1 MRYRKEI
8 DGLRTIAVLPVI
20 LFHAGILGFG
30 GGYVGV
36 DIFFVI
42 SGHLITSIIL
52 EEQNQGRFS
61 IINFYER
68 RARRILPALI
78 WVLMLTSIA
87 SFALMSPGELED
99 YSNSLISVVTFS
111 SNIFFY
117 LQSGYFSMASDEKP
131 LLHTWS
137 LAVEEQYYIVF
148 PVLIS
153 SLWFMGKKKL
163 TILIATAAL
172 ISLSFAQYLADTGR
186 ANFNF
191 YLIFSRG
198 WELLFGSLIALL
210 SLPEKDIK
218 NRWREILGFTGLALI
233 VYAIVFFDQST
244 PFPSVYGLIPV
255 LGTCLVIIAAN
266 ATSLVGRFLSHKFLV
281 YIGLLSYSL
290 YLWHQPILAF
300 IRLKTIGEPS
310 TLVLF
315 AAILATFIA
324 AYISYIFIEKPLKN
338 KQRFP
343 RRFIFQS
350 SLIAIIAATSVGFA
364 GSLSGGFPSRFDQH
378 INLESIQSSQLR
390 EKCHTKG
397 LDYLKPEKACRYFGH
412 DVEWA
417 TFGDSHMVET
427 TLALANILEP
437 SGQGVLH
444 LSFSGCPP
452 ALYFDTGKLGC
463 SDWINES
470 LEYLKNEQSIK
481 KVLVGFRY
489 SSFLFGGQTN
499 DYPNLPNETPT
510 MEYTELAKKDGK
522 VANPREVYWD
532 SLSAIIEQLLSAG
545 KQVYLLYPIPELP
558 AHINKLA
565 TPFSIF
571 NKEPLVN
578 LQETTSHN
586 YYSER
591 NAYILE
597 KLDSLP
603 QHANLIAIKPFD
615 ALCSSNHCP
624 AAIDGQALYFDD
636 NHLSLIGAKRLLE
649 MSSIIRQ

>member
-1 MRYRKEI
+1 
-8 DGLRTIAVLPVI
+8 
-20 LFHAGILGFG
+20 
-30 GGYVGV
+30 
-36 DIFFVI
+36 
-42 SGHLITSIIL
+42 
-52 EEQNQGRFS
+52 
-61 IINFYER
+61 
-68 RARRILPALI
+68 
-78 WVLMLTSIA
+78 
-87 SFALMSPGELED
+87 MSPGELED
-99 YSNSLISVVTFS
+99 YSDSLISVVTFS

-117 LQSGYFSMASDEKP
+117 LQSGYFSTASDEKP

-163 TILIATAAL
+163 TILIAAAAL

-244 PFPSVYGLIPV
+244 PFPSIYGLIPV

-350 SLIAIIAATSVGFA
+350 SLIAIIAATS
-364 GSLSGGFPSRFDQH
+364 
-378 INLESIQSSQLR
+378 I
-390 EKCHTKG
+390 G
-397 LDYLKPEKACRYFGH
+397 L
-412 DVEWA
+412 
-417 TFGDSHMVET
+417 
-427 TLALANILEP
+427 
-437 SGQGVLH
+437 
-444 LSFSGCPP
+444 
-452 ALYFDTGKLGC
+452 LGLC
-463 SDWINES
+463 
-470 LEYLKNEQSIK
+470 
-481 KVLVGFRY
+481 LVGF
-489 SSFLFGGQTN
+489 Q
-499 DYPNLPNETPT
+499 
-510 MEYTELAKKDGK
+510 
-522 VANPREVYWD
+522 
-532 SLSAIIEQLLSAG
+532 AG
-545 KQVYLLYPIPELP
+545 
-558 AHINKLA
+558 
-565 TPFSIF
+565 
-571 NKEPLVN
+571 
-578 LQETTSHN
+578 
-586 YYSER
+586 
-591 NAYILE
+591 
-597 KLDSLP
+597 
-603 QHANLIAIKPFD
+603 
-615 ALCSSNHCP
+615 SSN
-624 AAIDGQALYFDD
+624 ILT
-636 NHLSLIGAKRLLE
+636 
-649 MSSIIRQ
+649 

>member
-1 MRYRKEI
+1 
-8 DGLRTIAVLPVI
+8 
-20 LFHAGILGFG
+20 
-30 GGYVGV
+30 
-36 DIFFVI
+36 
-42 SGHLITSIIL
+42 
-52 EEQNQGRFS
+52 
-61 IINFYER
+61 
-68 RARRILPALI
+68 
-78 WVLMLTSIA
+78 
-87 SFALMSPGELED
+87 MSPGELED
-99 YSNSLISVVTFS
+99 YSESLVSVVTFS

-163 TILIATAAL
+163 TVLIAAAAL

-218 NRWREILGFTGLALI
+218 NSWREILGFTGLALI
-233 VYAIVFFDQST
+233 VYAVVFFDQST
-244 PFPSVYGLIPV
+244 PFPSIYGLIPV
-255 LGTCLVIIAAN
+255 LGTCLVIIATN
-266 ATSLVGRFLSHKFLV
+266 TSSLIGRFLSHKILV

-310 TLVLF
+310 TLVVLT
-315 AAILATFIA
+315 AILATFIA
-324 AYISYIFIEKPLKN
+324 AYISYTFIEKPLKN

-343 RRFIFQS
+343 RQFIFQS
-350 SLIAIIAATSVGFA
+350 SLIAIIATTSIGLA
-364 GSLSGGFPSRFDQH
+364 GSLSGGFPGRFDPH
-378 INLESIQSSQLR
+378 INLESIQSSHLR
-390 EKCHTKG
+390 ERCHTKG
-397 LDYLKPEKACRYFGH
+397 KNYLKPEKACRYFGE
-412 DVEWA
+412 DVQWA
-417 TFGDSHMVET
+417 TFGDSHLVET
-427 TLALANILEP
+427 TLALAEILQP

-452 ALYFDTGKLGC
+452 ALYFATERLGC
-463 SDWINES
+463 SNWIEES
-470 LEYLKNEQSIK
+470 LEYLEAEQSIK
-481 KVLVGFRY
+481 NVLVGFRY
-489 SSFLFGGQTN
+489 SSVLFGGQTN
-499 DYPNLPNETPT
+499 DYPNLPNKIPS
-510 MEYTELAKKDGK
+510 MESTDLSKKDGN
-522 VANPREVYWD
+522 VTNPREVYWA

-558 AHINKLA
+558 AHISKLA

-578 LQETTSHN
+578 LQETTSQQ
-586 YYSER
+586 YYLER
-591 NAYILE
+591 NAYILD
-597 KLDSLP
+597 KFDSLP

-636 NHLSLIGAKRLLE
+636 NHLSIIGAKRLLE

>member
-20 LFHAGILGFG
+20 LFHAGILGFS

-42 SGHLITSIIL
+42 SGYLITSIIL

-78 WVLMLTSIA
+78 WVLLLTSIA
-87 SFALMSPGELED
+87 SFALMSPGELKE
-99 YSNSLISVVTFS
+99 YSDSLISVVTFS

-117 LQSGYFSMASDEKP
+117 LQSGYFSTASDEKP

-153 SLWFMGKKKL
+153 SLWFMGKRKL
-163 TILIATAAL
+163 TILIAAAAL
-172 ISLSFAQYLADTGR
+172 VSLSFAQYLADTGR

-218 NRWREILGFTGLALI
+218 NSWREILGFTGLALI
-233 VYAIVFFDQST
+233 VYAVVFFDQST
-244 PFPSVYGLIPV
+244 PFPSIYGLIPV
-255 LGTCLVIIAAN
+255 LGTCLVIIATN
-266 ATSLVGRFLSHKFLV
+266 TSSLIGRFLSHKILV

-300 IRLKTIGEPS
+300 VRLKTIGEPS
-310 TLVLF
+310 TLVVLT
-315 AAILATFIA
+315 AILATFIA
-324 AYISYIFIEKPLKN
+324 AYISYTFIEKPLKN

-343 RRFIFQS
+343 RQFIFQS
-350 SLIAIIAATSVGFA
+350 SLIAIIATTSIGLA
-364 GSLSGGFPSRFDQH
+364 GSLSGGFPGRFDPH
-378 INLESIQSSQLR
+378 INLESIQSSHLR
-390 EKCHTKG
+390 ERCHTKG
-397 LDYLKPEKACRYFGH
+397 KNYLKPEKACRYFGE
-412 DVEWA
+412 DVQWA
-417 TFGDSHMVET
+417 TFGDSHLVET
-427 TLALANILEP
+427 TLALAEILQP

-452 ALYFDTGKLGC
+452 ALYFATERLGC
-463 SDWINES
+463 SNWIEES
-470 LEYLKNEQSIK
+470 LEYLEAEQSIK
-481 KVLVGFRY
+481 NVLVGFRY
-489 SSFLFGGQTN
+489 SSVLFGGQTN
-499 DYPNLPNETPT
+499 DYPNLPNKIPS
-510 MEYTELAKKDGK
+510 MESTDLSKKDGN
-522 VANPREVYWD
+522 VTNPREVYWA
-532 SLSAIIEQLLSAG
+532 SLSAIIEQLLSSG

-558 AHINKLA
+558 AHISKLA

-571 NKEPLVN
+571 NNEPLVN
-578 LQETTSHN
+578 LQETTSQQ
-586 YYSER
+586 YYLER

-615 ALCSSNHCP
+615 ALCRSNHCP

-636 NHLSLIGAKRLLE
+636 NHLSLIGATRLLE

>member
-78 WVLMLTSIA
+78 WVLLLTSIA
-87 SFALMSPGELED
+87 SFVLMSPGELED
-99 YSNSLISVVTFS
+99 YSDSLISVATFS

-117 LQSGYFSMASDEKP
+117 LQSGYFSTASDEKP

-163 TILIATAAL
+163 TILIAAAAL

-218 NRWREILGFTGLALI
+218 NSWREILGFTGLALI

-244 PFPSVYGLIPV
+244 PFPSIYGLIPV

-350 SLIAIIAATSVGFA
+350 SLIAIIAATSIGLA

-378 INLESIQSSQLR
+378 INLESIQSSHLR

-397 LDYLKPEKACRYFGH
+397 IDYLKP
-412 DVEWA
+412 
-417 TFGDSHMVET
+417 
-427 TLALANILEP
+427 
-437 SGQGVLH
+437 
-444 LSFSGCPP
+444 
-452 ALYFDTGKLGC
+452 
-463 SDWINES
+463 
-470 LEYLKNEQSIK
+470 
-481 KVLVGFRY
+481 
-489 SSFLFGGQTN
+489 
-499 DYPNLPNETPT
+499 
-510 MEYTELAKKDGK
+510 
-522 VANPREVYWD
+522 
-532 SLSAIIEQLLSAG
+532 
-545 KQVYLLYPIPELP
+545 
-558 AHINKLA
+558 
-565 TPFSIF
+565 
-571 NKEPLVN
+571 
-578 LQETTSHN
+578 
-586 YYSER
+586 
-591 NAYILE
+591 
-597 KLDSLP
+597 
-603 QHANLIAIKPFD
+603 
-615 ALCSSNHCP
+615 
-624 AAIDGQALYFDD
+624 
-636 NHLSLIGAKRLLE
+636 
-649 MSSIIRQ
+649 

>member
-20 LFHAGILGFG
+20 FFHAGILGFS

-42 SGHLITSIIL
+42 SGYLITSIIL

-78 WVLMLTSIA
+78 WVLLLTSIA
-87 SFALMSPGELED
+87 SLVVMSPGELED
-99 YSNSLISVVTFS
+99 YSESLVSVVTFS

-163 TILIATAAL
+163 TVLIAAAAL

-218 NRWREILGFTGLALI
+218 NSWREILGFTGLALI
-233 VYAIVFFDQST
+233 VYAVVFFDQST
-244 PFPSVYGLIPV
+244 PFPSIYGLIPV
-255 LGTCLVIIAAN
+255 LGTCLVIIATN
-266 ATSLVGRFLSHKFLV
+266 TSSLIGRFLSHKILV

-310 TLVLF
+310 TLVVLT
-315 AAILATFIA
+315 AILATFIA
-324 AYISYIFIEKPLKN
+324 AYISYTFIEKPLKN

-343 RRFIFQS
+343 RQFIFQS
-350 SLIAIIAATSVGFA
+350 SLIAIIATTSIGLA
-364 GSLSGGFPSRFDQH
+364 GSLPGGFPGRFDPH
-378 INLESIQSSQLR
+378 INLESIQSSPLR
-390 EKCHTKG
+390 ERCHTKG
-397 LDYLKPEKACRYFGH
+397 KNYLKPEKACRYFGE
-412 DVEWA
+412 DVQWA
-417 TFGDSHMVET
+417 TFGDSHLVET
-427 TLALANILEP
+427 TLALAEILQP

-452 ALYFDTGKLGC
+452 ALYFATERLGC
-463 SDWINES
+463 SNWIEES
-470 LEYLKNEQSIK
+470 LEYLKAEQSIK
-481 KVLVGFRY
+481 NVLVGFRY
-489 SSFLFGGQTN
+489 SSVLFGGQTN
-499 DYPNLPNETPT
+499 DYPNLPNKIPS
-510 MEYTELAKKDGK
+510 MESTDLSKKDGN
-522 VANPREVYWD
+522 VTNPREVYWA

-558 AHINKLA
+558 AHISKLA

-578 LQETTSHN
+578 LQETTSQQ
-586 YYSER
+586 YYLER
-591 NAYILE
+591 NAYILD
-597 KLDSLP
+597 KFDSLP

-636 NHLSLIGAKRLLE
+636 NHLSIIGAKRLLE

>member
-20 LFHAGILGFG
+20 LFHAGIFGFS

-42 SGHLITSIIL
+42 SGYLITSIIL

-61 IINFYER
+61 ITNFYER

-78 WVLMLTSIA
+78 WVLLLTSIA
-87 SFALMSPGELED
+87 SFVLMSPSELED
-99 YSNSLISVVTFS
+99 FADSLISVAIFS

-163 TILIATAAL
+163 TILIAAMAL
-172 ISLSFAQYLADTGR
+172 VSLSFAQYLADTGR
-186 ANFNF
+186 TNFNF

-210 SLPEKDIK
+210 SLPEKDI
-218 NRWREILGFTGLALI
+218 NREWREILGFTGLALI

-255 LGTCLVIIAAN
+255 LGTCLVIIATN
-266 ATSLVGRFLSHKFLV
+266 TTSLIGRFLSHKILV

-300 IRLKTIGEPS
+300 LRLKTIGEPS
-310 TLVLF
+310 ALVLVI
-315 AAILATFIA
+315 AILATFIA
-324 AYISYIFIEKPLKN
+324 AYISYTFIETPLKN

-350 SLIAIIAATSVGFA
+350 SLIAIIAATSIGVT
-364 GSLSGGFPSRFDQH
+364 GSLSGGFPGRFEQH
-378 INLESIQSSQLR
+378 IDLESIQSSHLR

-397 LDYLKPEKACRYFGH
+397 RDYLKPEKACRYFGE
-412 DVEWA
+412 DVQWA
-417 TFGDSHMVET
+417 TFGDSHLVET
-427 TLALANILEP
+427 TLALAKILQP

-463 SDWINES
+463 SDWIGQS
-470 LEYLKNEQSIK
+470 LEYLKAEQSIK
-481 KVLVGFRY
+481 NVLVGFRY

-499 DYPNLPNETPT
+499 DYPNLPNEIPR
-510 MEYTELAKKDGK
+510 MEYTELSRKEGEI
-522 VANPREVYWD
+522 ANPREVYWE
-532 SLSAIIEQLLSAG
+532 SLSSIIQQLLSAG

-558 AHINKLA
+558 AHISKLA

-571 NKEPLVN
+571 NKEPLVD
-578 LQETTSHN
+578 LKETTSHT
-586 YYSER
+586 YYLER
-591 NAYILE
+591 NAYIIE
-597 KLDSLP
+597 KLNSLP
-603 QHANLIAIKPFD
+603 QHANLITIKPFD

-624 AAIDGQALYFDD
+624 ATIDGKALYFDD

-649 MSSIIRQ
+649 MSSIIQE

>member
-1 MRYRKEI
+1 
-8 DGLRTIAVLPVI
+8 
-20 LFHAGILGFG
+20 
-30 GGYVGV
+30 
-36 DIFFVI
+36 
-42 SGHLITSIIL
+42 
-52 EEQNQGRFS
+52 
-61 IINFYER
+61 
-68 RARRILPALI
+68 
-78 WVLMLTSIA
+78 
-87 SFALMSPGELED
+87 MSPGELED
-99 YSNSLISVVTFS
+99 YSESLVSVVTFS

-163 TILIATAAL
+163 TVLIAAAAL

-218 NRWREILGFTGLALI
+218 NSWREILGFTGLALI
-233 VYAIVFFDQST
+233 VYAVVFFDQST
-244 PFPSVYGLIPV
+244 PFPSIYGLIPV
-255 LGTCLVIIAAN
+255 LGTCLVIIATN
-266 ATSLVGRFLSHKFLV
+266 TSSLIGRFLSHKILV

-310 TLVLF
+310 TLVVLT
-315 AAILATFIA
+315 AILATFIA
-324 AYISYIFIEKPLKN
+324 AYISYTFIEKPLKN

-343 RRFIFQS
+343 RQFIFQS
-350 SLIAIIAATSVGFA
+350 SLIAIIATTSIGLA
-364 GSLSGGFPSRFDQH
+364 GSLSGGFPGRFDPH
-378 INLESIQSSQLR
+378 INLESIQSSHLR

-397 LDYLKPEKACRYFGH
+397 KNYLKPEKACRYFGE
-412 DVEWA
+412 DVQWA
-417 TFGDSHMVET
+417 TFGDSHLVET
-427 TLALANILEP
+427 TLALAEILQP

-452 ALYFDTGKLGC
+452 ALYFATERLGC
-463 SDWINES
+463 SNWIEES
-470 LEYLKNEQSIK
+470 LEYLEAEQSIK
-481 KVLVGFRY
+481 NVLVGFRY
-489 SSFLFGGQTN
+489 SSVLFGGQTN
-499 DYPNLPNETPT
+499 DYPNLPNKIPS
-510 MEYTELAKKDGK
+510 MESTDLSKKDGN
-522 VANPREVYWD
+522 VTNPREVYWA

-558 AHINKLA
+558 AHISKLA

-578 LQETTSHN
+578 LQETTSQQ
-586 YYSER
+586 YYLER
-591 NAYILE
+591 NAYILD
-597 KLDSLP
+597 KFDSLP

-636 NHLSLIGAKRLLE
+636 NHLSIIGAKRLLE

>member
-1 MRYRKEI
+1 
-8 DGLRTIAVLPVI
+8 
-20 LFHAGILGFG
+20 
-30 GGYVGV
+30 
-36 DIFFVI
+36 
-42 SGHLITSIIL
+42 
-52 EEQNQGRFS
+52 
-61 IINFYER
+61 
-68 RARRILPALI
+68 
-78 WVLMLTSIA
+78 
-87 SFALMSPGELED
+87 
-99 YSNSLISVVTFS
+99 
-111 SNIFFY
+111 
-117 LQSGYFSMASDEKP
+117 MASDEKP

-163 TILIATAAL
+163 TVLIAAAAL

-218 NRWREILGFTGLALI
+218 NSWREILGFTGLALI
-233 VYAIVFFDQST
+233 VYAVVFFDQST
-244 PFPSVYGLIPV
+244 PFPSIYGLIPV
-255 LGTCLVIIAAN
+255 LGTCLVIIATN
-266 ATSLVGRFLSHKFLV
+266 TSSLIGRFLSHKILV

-310 TLVLF
+310 TLVVLT
-315 AAILATFIA
+315 AILATFIA
-324 AYISYIFIEKPLKN
+324 AYISYTFIEKPLKN

-343 RRFIFQS
+343 RQFIFQS
-350 SLIAIIAATSVGFA
+350 SLIAIIATTSIGLA
-364 GSLSGGFPSRFDQH
+364 GSLSGGFPGRFDPH
-378 INLESIQSSQLR
+378 INLESIQSSHLR

-397 LDYLKPEKACRYFGH
+397 KNYLKPEKACRYFGE
-412 DVEWA
+412 DVQWA
-417 TFGDSHMVET
+417 TFGDSHLVET
-427 TLALANILEP
+427 TLALAEILQP

-452 ALYFDTGKLGC
+452 ALYFATERLGC
-463 SDWINES
+463 SNWIEES
-470 LEYLKNEQSIK
+470 LEYLEAEQSIK
-481 KVLVGFRY
+481 NVLVGFRY
-489 SSFLFGGQTN
+489 SSVLFGGQTN
-499 DYPNLPNETPT
+499 DYPNLPNKIPS
-510 MEYTELAKKDGK
+510 MESTDLSKKDGN
-522 VANPREVYWD
+522 VTNPREVYWA

-558 AHINKLA
+558 AHISKLA

-578 LQETTSHN
+578 LQETTSQQ
-586 YYSER
+586 YYLER
-591 NAYILE
+591 NAYILD
-597 KLDSLP
+597 KFDSLP

-636 NHLSLIGAKRLLE
+636 NHLSIIGAKRLLE

>member
-1 MRYRKEI
+1 
-8 DGLRTIAVLPVI
+8 
-20 LFHAGILGFG
+20 
-30 GGYVGV
+30 
-36 DIFFVI
+36 
-42 SGHLITSIIL
+42 
-52 EEQNQGRFS
+52 
-61 IINFYER
+61 
-68 RARRILPALI
+68 
-78 WVLMLTSIA
+78 
-87 SFALMSPGELED
+87 MSPGELED
-99 YSNSLISVVTFS
+99 YSESLVSVVTFS

-163 TILIATAAL
+163 TILIAAAAL

-218 NRWREILGFTGLALI
+218 NSWREILGFTGLALI
-233 VYAIVFFDQST
+233 VYAVVFFDQST
-244 PFPSVYGLIPV
+244 PFPSIYGLIPV
-255 LGTCLVIIAAN
+255 LGTCLVIIATN
-266 ATSLVGRFLSHKFLV
+266 TSSLIGRFLSHKILV

-310 TLVLF
+310 TLVVLT
-315 AAILATFIA
+315 AILATFIA
-324 AYISYIFIEKPLKN
+324 AYISYTFIEKPLKN

-343 RRFIFQS
+343 RQFIFQS
-350 SLIAIIAATSVGFA
+350 SLIAIIATTSIGLA
-364 GSLSGGFPSRFDQH
+364 GSLSGGFPGRFDPH
-378 INLESIQSSQLR
+378 INLESIQSSHLR
-390 EKCHTKG
+390 ERCHTKG
-397 LDYLKPEKACRYFGH
+397 KNYLKPEKACRYFGE
-412 DVEWA
+412 DVQWA
-417 TFGDSHMVET
+417 TFGDSHLVET
-427 TLALANILEP
+427 TLALAEILQP

-452 ALYFDTGKLGC
+452 ALYFATERLGC
-463 SDWINES
+463 SNWIEES
-470 LEYLKNEQSIK
+470 LEYLEAEQSIK
-481 KVLVGFRY
+481 NVLVGFRY
-489 SSFLFGGQTN
+489 SSVLFGGQTN
-499 DYPNLPNETPT
+499 DYPNLPNKIPS
-510 MEYTELAKKDGK
+510 MESTDLSKKDGN
-522 VANPREVYWD
+522 VTNPREVYWA

-558 AHINKLA
+558 AHISKLA

-578 LQETTSHN
+578 LQETTSQQ
-586 YYSER
+586 YYLER
-591 NAYILE
+591 NAYILD
-597 KLDSLP
+597 KFDSLP

-636 NHLSLIGAKRLLE
+636 NHLSIIGAKRLLE